1 MFNKGGYNLSDIA
14 AVTRNDGMFGDGNGA
29 WWLILLFMFG
39 WGWGGNGFGGRGY
52 ENIASNEN
60 VRDAIAYGFDINN
73 VENGIR
79 GLEHGLCDG
88 FYDMNTSLLTGFG
101 DIAMSNMQNTNAIN
115 AQLANMNMANMQNT
129 NTIVGQLSNMA
140 ANQAACCCETQRLI
154 ERGLCEVNYNILT
167 QANATN
173 TNITSAARDIIE
185 NNNNGVR
192 SILDFLTQD
201 KISTLQAENQALRL
215 TASQQAQNAFLIDQL
230 GTKAP
235 IPAYVV
241 ANPYSAYGYYTTG
254 CNCGG

>member
-1 MFNKGGYNLSDIA
+1 MFN
-14 AVTRNDGMFGDGNGA
+14 GNGYSLA
-29 WWLILLFMFG
+29 DVAAATRGAEDGFFGGANGWWIILLFMFCG
-39 WGWGGNGFGGRGY
+39 WGNGGWGGNRTGT
-52 ENIASNEN
+52 EN
-60 VRDAIAYGFDINN
+60 VRDAVAYGFDINN
-73 VENGIR
+73 LENGVR
-79 GLEHGLCDG
+79 GLEHGLADG

-101 DIAMSNMQNTNAIN
+101 NVTMGNMQNTNAI
-115 AQLANMNMANMQNT
+115 M
-129 NTIVGQLSNMA
+129 GRLSDMA
-140 ANQAACCCETQRLI
+140 AQSAACCCETQRLV

-173 TNITSAARDIIE
+173 TNIASAARDIIE

-201 KISTLQAENQALRL
+201 KIATLQAENQALRL

-241 ANPYSAYGYYTTG
+241 ANPYASGYYAG
-254 CNCGG
+254 CGCGTI

>member
-1 MFNKGGYNLSDIA
+1 MFN
-14 AVTRNDGMFGDGNGA
+14 GNGYSLA
-29 WWLILLFMFG
+29 DVAAATRGTEDGFFGGANGWWIILLFMFCG
-39 WGWGGNGFGGRGY
+39 WGNGGWGGNRTGT
-52 ENIASNEN
+52 EN
-60 VRDAIAYGFDINN
+60 VRDAVAYGFDINN
-73 VENGIR
+73 LENGVR
-79 GLEHGLCDG
+79 GLEHGICDG

-101 DIAMSNMQNTNAIN
+101 NVAMGNMQNTNA
-115 AQLANMNMANMQNT
+115 LM
-129 NTIVGQLSNMA
+129 GRLSDMA
-140 ANQAACCCETQRLI
+140 AQSAACCCETQRLI

-173 TNITSAARDIIE
+173 TNIASAARDIIE
-185 NNNNGVR
+185 SNNNGVR

-241 ANPYSAYGYYTTG
+241 ANPYTSYGYYSTG
-254 CNCGG
+254 CGCN

>member
-1 MFNKGGYNLSDIA
+1 MFKNGSGYNLSDIA
-14 AVTRNDGMFGDGNGA
+14 AVTRGNNDGFFGDGNGA

-39 WGWGGNGFGGRGY
+39 WGWGGNGGFGGGG
-52 ENIASNEN
+52 NEN

-73 VENGIR
+73 LENGVR
-79 GLEHGLCDG
+79 GLEHGICDG

-101 DIAMSNMQNTNAIN
+101 NIAMGNMQNTNAI
-115 AQLANMNMANMQNT
+115 T
-129 NTIVGQLSNMA
+129 SQLSNMA
-140 ANQAACCCETQRLI
+140 AQNAACCCETQRLI

-167 QANATN
+167 QSNATN
-173 TNITSAARDIIE
+173 TNISNAARDIIE

-201 KISTLQAENQALRL
+201 KIATLTAENQALRL

-235 IPAYVV
+235 VPAYVV
-241 ANPYSAYGYYTTG
+241 ANPYASYGGTYFNAG
-254 CNCGG
+254 CGCASI

>member
-1 MFNKGGYNLSDIA
+1 MFNGKGYDLSDIA
-14 AVTRNDGMFGDGNGA
+14 AVTRTNDGFFGGDGA
-29 WWLILLFMFG
+29 WWMLLLFFFC
-39 WGWGGNGFGGRGY
+39 GWGGNGFGGGRGT
-52 ENIASNEN
+52 EN
-60 VRDAIAYGFDINN
+60 VRDAVAYGFDINN
-73 VENGIR
+73 LENGVR
-79 GLEHGLCDG
+79 GLEHGICDG

-101 DIAMSNMQNTNAIN
+101 NVAMGNMQNTNA
-115 AQLANMNMANMQNT
+115 LM
-129 NTIVGQLSNMA
+129 GRLSDMA
-140 ANQAACCCETQRLI
+140 AQSAACCCETQRLI

-173 TNITSAARDIIE
+173 TNIASAARDIIE

-201 KISTLQAENQALRL
+201 KIATLQAENQALRL

-241 ANPYSAYGYYTTG
+241 ANPYASGYYAGCG
-254 CNCGG
+254 CNNI

>member
-1 MFNKGGYNLSDIA
+1 MFNGNGKGYNLSDIA
-14 AVTRNDGMFGDGNGA
+14 AVTGNRSGDGMFGDNG
-29 WWLILLFMFG
+29 WWIILLFLFTG
-39 WGWGGNGFGGRGY
+39 WGRGGWGGGSGGG
-52 ENIASNEN
+52 ST
-60 VRDAIAYGFDINN
+60 DPIAYGFDINN
-73 VENGIR
+73 LENGIR
-79 GLEHGLCDG
+79 GLEHGICDG

-101 DIAMSNMQNTNAIN
+101 NVALGSIQNTNAITG
-115 AQLANMNMANMQNT
+115 QLANM
-129 NTIVGQLSNMA
+129 A
-140 ANQAACCCETQRLI
+140 AESAACCCETQRLI

-167 QANATN
+167 QSNGIN
-173 TNITSAARDIIE
+173 TNIATAARDIIE

-241 ANPYSAYGYYTTG
+241 ANPYANYGGCGCSNYSYFNSGCG
-254 CNCGG
+254 CN